1 MTDRCDRCTKHSPG
15 HNISW
20 MMRVVVDPAEGHK
33 GRYQDGQRHRKS
45 HGPRRRIFGR
55 GVLGGKSE
63 GVMTN
68 QVKHDEDSE
77 TRRVR

>member
-1 MTDRCDRCTKHSPG
+1 MNGVCDGSSQHGSSHHIC
-15 HNISW
+15 
-20 MMRVVVDPAEGHK
+20 RVVRVVMDPAEGHK